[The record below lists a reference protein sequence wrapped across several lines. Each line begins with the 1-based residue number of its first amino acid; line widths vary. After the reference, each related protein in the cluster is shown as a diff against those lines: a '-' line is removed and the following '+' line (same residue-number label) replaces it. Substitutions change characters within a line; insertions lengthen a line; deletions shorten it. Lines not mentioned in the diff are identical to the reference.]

1 MSYVAFLCGNC
12 RRPIAFEGDLQGQS
26 VNCGGCGSSLRPAGP
41 LAELVVVAPAE
52 SAPNEEAETAAA
64 PDVAGLV
71 NLAALPV
78 VEEKTIE
85 NEVNLSKSVTES
97 EIALLSIPD
106 RERAIRSTGSG
117 SFPWLFLYM
126 MISFTLL
133 SGALNIYLVMRL
145 RAADESLRKR
155 ACGGFILQEEN
166 RGRINNFV
174 II

>member
-1 MSYVAFLCGNC
+1 
-12 RRPIAFEGDLQGQS
+12 
-26 VNCGGCGSSLRPAGP
+26 
-41 LAELVVVAPAE
+41 
-52 SAPNEEAETAAA
+52 
-64 PDVAGLV
+64 
-71 NLAALPV
+71 
-78 VEEKTIE
+78 
-85 NEVNLSKSVTES
+85 
-97 EIALLSIPD
+97 
-106 RERAIRSTGSG
+106 
-117 SFPWLFLYM
+117 M